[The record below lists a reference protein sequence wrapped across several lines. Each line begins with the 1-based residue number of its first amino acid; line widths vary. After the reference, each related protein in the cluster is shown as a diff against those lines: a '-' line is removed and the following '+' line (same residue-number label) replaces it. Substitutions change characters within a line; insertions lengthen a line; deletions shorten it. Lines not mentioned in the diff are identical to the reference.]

1 MTTSIAGG
9 YEPLSVI
16 QLCNVLTA
24 VEQKN
29 VSYGA
34 FRTFFAAVS
43 LLSTRNAAQRA
54 TGKKMLVCFELS
66 ELQTLTGKSKRYVQ
80 RALSNLK
87 RAKLVDVSSSAITL
101 NTEPIEGSQ
110 ELLSKAAGKGRHVNR
125 VVPLP
130 RRILRYLARCSLPS
144 LAKALIAY
152 LIRGL
157 SKRRDGSLNNRGS
170 VKSSW
175 IAGIA
180 GISLSAAKA
189 ARQLLIM
196 MGVLTK
202 DIGSSQ
208 HKLNRTG
215 AYFEINTEWQSA
227 DEAERAR
234 QRQERLKSGPPIA
247 QNGPKSDPPNKRHK
261 TLSDTKNQRTHPSG
275 ASKKQELGEPTL
287 HDIQLDDLKKMSRLF
302 KLYEQAVEQGWL
314 EASEA
319 NLLFFI
325 ASAIRVKRTPC
336 QDLIRAFIA
345 IVRKDL
351 RSHIT
356 QAQEDAARKHLAAY
370 RQRPGAETGTPSS
383 HQNDDSFQGLRSVK
397 EILSNVLEGVSE
409 SLGIQTQVS

>member
-1 MTTSIAGG
+1 MSASITGG
-9 YEPLSVI
+9 YHSLTVV

-24 VEQKN
+24 VEQKHI
-29 VSYGA
+29 SYRA

-43 LLSTRNAAQRA
+43 LLSTREAAQRT
-54 TGKKMLVCFELS
+54 TGQKTPARFKLN
-66 ELQTLTGKSKRYVQ
+66 ELQALTGKRKQYVR
-80 RALSNLK
+80 RALSDLK
-87 RAKLVDVSSSAITL
+87 RANLVDVSSSAITL
-101 NTEPIEGSQ
+101 TTEPIEGSQ
-110 ELLSKAAGKGRHVNR
+110 DLLGQAVGKGRNVNR
-125 VVPLP
+125 FVPLP
-130 RRILRYLARCSLPS
+130 RRILRYLAQCSVPS
-144 LAKALIAY
+144 LAKTLIAY

-157 SKRRDGSLNNRGS
+157 SKRRDGGINNRGS

-180 GISLSAAKA
+180 GISLSSAKA
-189 ARQLLIM
+189 ARQLLIK
-196 MGVLTK
+196 MGVITK

-247 QNGPKSDPPNKRHK
+247 QNGPKSAPPNKRHK

-336 QDLIRAFIA
+336 QDPIRAFIA